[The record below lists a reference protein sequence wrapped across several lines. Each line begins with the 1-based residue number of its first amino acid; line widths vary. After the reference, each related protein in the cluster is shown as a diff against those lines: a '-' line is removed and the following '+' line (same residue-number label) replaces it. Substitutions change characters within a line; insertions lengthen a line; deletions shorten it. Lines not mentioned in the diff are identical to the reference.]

1 MLRRT
6 RTAVVWLLLLSTL
19 LIGVP
24 LLPQSA
30 SAQKR
35 LPVEL
40 HERVVKI
47 VSQYMAGG
55 LSLPDDLLER
65 CGFHPAV
72 GAAAWSHFP
81 PAQKIEAAYHSA
93 EAAAPG
99 GGGEVWLALL
109 AQELARRY
117 ESAAND
123 PLLHRLVSAGKVKD
137 CPAFSATLP
146 PRRGKLSGTHRVIID
161 RLASYCG
168 GGATGYIADTAARYL
183 QVPIPVARQM
193 FTHHGVDIE
202 TGLRRLSEGLPEG
215 RRFTAM
221 LGLYEHLASNYPAL
235 RDDPELKELMRRAEA
250 EQRRGASAAA
260 ANKGSA
266 NPSPAPLIKRDPPP
280 ATSKTEAVKNTPAG
294 TPSTTFITVTQPA
307 ELQVRPRIVGTLEL
321 EPSAVQ
327 KWATPEPVITPA
339 TTSFNYTPPGY
350 GIFSSGSNDSNA
362 YGIGLSATGLGGY
375 NFGVSNFNF
384 GRAQSYGLYNGG
396 FQSSPT
402 FGSQNLFVTRGL
414 GVSSDPV
421 VGRAEF
427 LRSIQQPQQATP
439 VLLQPYVL
447 RPAAPLLWNDPLLRP
462 GLERFLIDRITQER
476 GPLAAPAA
484 PQRQPAGQRSVI
496 VRPQSSPPRAGDL
509 QECPT
514 DPPKP

>member
-6 RTAVVWLLLLSTL
+6 RTAVAWLLLLSTL
-19 LIGVP
+19 LVGVP

-40 HERVVKI
+40 HERVVKL

-72 GAAAWSHFP
+72 GGAAWSHFP
-81 PAQKIEAAYHSA
+81 PAQKIEAAYYSA
-93 EAAAPG
+93 EAASPG

-117 ESAAND
+117 ESAAHD
-123 PLLHRLVSAGKVKD
+123 PLLRRLVSAGKVKD

-146 PRRGKLSGTHRVIID
+146 PRRAKLSRTHRAIID

-193 FTHHGVDIE
+193 FTRHGVDIE

-215 RRFTAM
+215 RRLTAM

-235 RDDPELKELMRRAEA
+235 RDDPELKRLMRRAEE
-250 EQRRGASAAA
+250 EQRRGATA

-266 NPSPAPLIKRDPPP
+266 N
-280 ATSKTEAVKNTPAG
+280 
-294 TPSTTFITVTQPA
+294 VTQPA
-307 ELQVRPRIVGTLEL
+307 EPQVRSRIVSTLAP
-321 EPSAVQ
+321 EPSTVQ
-327 KWATPEPVITPA
+327 TGATNDAITRFEGGADETTPEPTLTPTA
-339 TTSFNYTPPGY
+339 TGLGSAPPGY
-350 GIFSSGSNDSNA
+350 GIFSNGTNDPNA
-362 YGIGLSATGLGGY
+362 YGIGLPATGLGAY
-375 NFGVSNFNF
+375 NFGVPDFNF
-384 GRAQSYGLYNGG
+384 GRVQSYGLYNGG
-396 FQSSPT
+396 FQPSPA
-402 FGSQNLFVTRGL
+402 FGSQSLFAPRGL
-414 GVSSDPV
+414 GVSSGPV
-421 VGRAEF
+421 GGRADF
-427 LRSIQQPQQATP
+427 LRSIQQRQQSTP
-439 VLLQPYVL
+439 VLLPPYVL
-447 RPAAPLLWNDPLLRP
+447 HPTAPPLWSAPLLRP
-462 GLERFLIDRITQER
+462 VLERPLADRIIQER
-476 GPLAAPAA
+476 GPLAAPAP
-484 PQRQPAGQRSVI
+484 PQTQPAGQRPV
-496 VRPQSSPPRAGDL
+496 VARPQPGPPRAGEL